1 MSNRKSK
8 KKPIS
13 YANTVRRSTPL
24 KIEEI
29 PIIEWLKHYGLE
41 DFHHTIFVEKHTVF
55 TWFAPPKDQ
64 YPYEYSHLLTSIK
77 TNVDLLFSFTD
88 SFKFNEAISFPT
100 SRKLIEMSNDGIITQ
115 AEVQDGKVETRLVKA
130 FELLLRQKIVFS

>member
-41 DFHHTIFVEKHTVF
+41 DF
-55 TWFAPPKDQ
+55 
-64 YPYEYSHLLTSIK
+64 IK
-77 TNVDLLFSFTD
+77 LFLW
-88 SFKFNEAISFPT
+88 KNI
-100 SRKLIEMSNDGIITQ
+100 
-115 AEVQDGKVETRLVKA
+115 
-130 FELLLRQKIVFS
+130 

>member
-29 PIIEWLKHYGLE
+29 PIIDWLKHYGLE
-41 DFHHTIFVEKHTVF
+41 DFHHTIFGKT
-55 TWFAPPKDQ
+55 
-64 YPYEYSHLLTSIK
+64 YSIYMVCTTK
-77 TNVDLLFSFTD
+77 
-88 SFKFNEAISFPT
+88 
-100 SRKLIEMSNDGIITQ
+100 G
-115 AEVQDGKVETRLVKA
+115 
-130 FELLLRQKIVFS
+130 